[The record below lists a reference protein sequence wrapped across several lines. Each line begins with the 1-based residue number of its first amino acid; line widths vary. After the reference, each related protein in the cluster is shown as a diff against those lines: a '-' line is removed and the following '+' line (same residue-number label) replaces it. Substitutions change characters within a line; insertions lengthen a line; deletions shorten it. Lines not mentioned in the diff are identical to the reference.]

1 MENLLE
7 GMIQMNKNF
16 LEKQLINE
24 IIRIETLSKMLVDNA
39 TNFDSDSL
47 YQKKDNTT
55 KTSILSQITILRN
68 ELLVLAKQIKEL
80 K

>member
-1 MENLLE
+1 
-7 GMIQMNKNF
+7 MNKTY

-68 ELLVLAKQIKEL
+68 ELMVLAKQIKEIN
-80 K
+80 

>member
-1 MENLLE
+1 
-7 GMIQMNKNF
+7 MNKNF
-16 LEKQLINE
+16 FKKQFVNE

-68 ELLVLAKQIKEL
+68 ELLVLAKQIKEIN
-80 K
+80 

>member
-1 MENLLE
+1 
-7 GMIQMNKNF
+7 MNKTY

-47 YQKKDNTT
+47 YQKKDNAT

-68 ELLVLAKQIKEL
+68 ELLVLAKQIKEMN
-80 K
+80 

>member
-1 MENLLE
+1 
-7 GMIQMNKNF
+7 MNKNF

-47 YQKKDNTT
+47 YEKKDNTT

-68 ELLVLAKQIKEL
+68 ELTVLAKQIKEIN
-80 K
+80 

>member
-1 MENLLE
+1 
-7 GMIQMNKNF
+7 MNKNF

-47 YQKKDNTT
+47 YEKRDNTS

>member
-1 MENLLE
+1 
-7 GMIQMNKNF
+7 MNKNF
-16 LEKQLINE
+16 LEKQLISE

-68 ELLVLAKQIKEL
+68 ELTVLSKQIKEL

>member
-1 MENLLE
+1 MS
-7 GMIQMNKNF
+7 KNY
-16 LEKQLINE
+16 LKKQLVNE
-24 IIRIETLSKMLVDNA
+24 ITRIEILSKMLVDNV
-39 TNFDSDSL
+39 TNFDSNSL
-47 YQKKDNTT
+47 YEKKDNTT

>member
-1 MENLLE
+1 
-7 GMIQMNKNF
+7 MNKNF

-47 YQKKDNTT
+47 YEKKDNTT

-68 ELLVLAKQIKEL
+68 ELLVLSKQIKEL

>member
-1 MENLLE
+1 
-7 GMIQMNKNF
+7 MNKNF

-47 YQKKDNTT
+47 YEKKDNTT

-68 ELLVLAKQIKEL
+68 DLMVLAKQINEIN
-80 K
+80 

>member
-1 MENLLE
+1 
-7 GMIQMNKNF
+7 MNKNF
-16 LEKQLINE
+16 LEKQLISE

-55 KTSILSQITILRN
+55 KTSILSQIIILRN

>member
-1 MENLLE
+1 
-7 GMIQMNKNF
+7 MNKNF

-47 YQKKDNTT
+47 YQKKDNAT

-68 ELLVLAKQIKEL
+68 ELLVLAKQIKEIN
-80 K
+80 

>member
-1 MENLLE
+1 
-7 GMIQMNKNF
+7 MNKTY

-68 ELLVLAKQIKEL
+68 EVLVLAKQIKEL

>member
-1 MENLLE
+1 
-7 GMIQMNKNF
+7 MNKNF

-68 ELLVLAKQIKEL
+68 ELTVLSKQIKEIN
-80 K
+80 

>member
-1 MENLLE
+1 
-7 GMIQMNKNF
+7 MNKNF

-68 ELLVLAKQIKEL
+68 ELMVLAKQIKEIN
-80 K
+80 

>member
-1 MENLLE
+1 
-7 GMIQMNKNF
+7 MNKNF

-47 YQKKDNTT
+47 YQKKDNAT

-68 ELLVLAKQIKEL
+68 ELLVLAKQIKEMN
-80 K
+80 

>member
-1 MENLLE
+1 
-7 GMIQMNKNF
+7 MNKNF

-47 YQKKDNTT
+47 YEKKDTTT

-68 ELLVLAKQIKEL
+68 ELTVLSKQIKEIN
-80 K
+80 

>member
-1 MENLLE
+1 
-7 GMIQMNKNF
+7 MNKNF

-47 YQKKDNTT
+47 YEKKDNTT

-68 ELLVLAKQIKEL
+68 ELMVLAKQIKEIN
-80 K
+80 

>member
-1 MENLLE
+1 
-7 GMIQMNKNF
+7 
-16 LEKQLINE
+16 
-24 IIRIETLSKMLVDNA
+24 MLVDNA
-39 TNFDSDSL
+39 TNFNSDSL
-47 YQKKDNTT
+47 YQKKDNAT

>member
-1 MENLLE
+1 
-7 GMIQMNKNF
+7 MNKNF
-16 LEKQLINE
+16 LEKQLISE

-47 YQKKDNTT
+47 YQKKDNAT

>member
-1 MENLLE
+1 
-7 GMIQMNKNF
+7 MNKNY
-16 LEKQLINE
+16 LEKQLVNE

-47 YQKKDNTT
+47 YQKKDNAT

-68 ELLVLAKQIKEL
+68 ELTVLSKQIKEIN
-80 K
+80 

>member
-1 MENLLE
+1 
-7 GMIQMNKNF
+7 MNKNF

-68 ELLVLAKQIKEL
+68 ELLVLSKQIKEL

>member
-1 MENLLE
+1 
-7 GMIQMNKNF
+7 MNKTY

-47 YQKKDNTT
+47 YEKKDNTT

-68 ELLVLAKQIKEL
+68 ELMVLAKQIKEL

>member
-1 MENLLE
+1 
-7 GMIQMNKNF
+7 MNKNF

-39 TNFDSDSL
+39 TNFDSNSL
-47 YQKKDNTT
+47 YEKRDNAT

-68 ELLVLAKQIKEL
+68 ELTVLSKQIKEIN
-80 K
+80 

>member
-1 MENLLE
+1 
-7 GMIQMNKNF
+7 MNKNF

-47 YQKKDNTT
+47 YEKKDNAT

-68 ELLVLAKQIKEL
+68 ELLVLAKQIKEIN
-80 K
+80 

>member
-1 MENLLE
+1 
-7 GMIQMNKNF
+7 MNKNY
-16 LEKQLINE
+16 LEQQLVNE

-68 ELLVLAKQIKEL
+68 ELLALAKQIKEL
-80 K
+80 N